1 MIAVHQKH
9 LNFFFHLR
17 SKNEMRNF
25 MVIVKNN
32 NQKFVMFMKTELFF
46 GLMGFGRLFFVSDFV
61 AYVELST
68 KYHHT
73 INYD

>member
-1 MIAVHQKH
+1 MC
-9 LNFFFHLR
+9 
-17 SKNEMRNF
+17 NF
-25 MVIVKNN
+25 MVIIKTN

-46 GLMGFGRLFFVSDFV
+46 GLMDLARIFFVSDSV

-73 INYD
+73 INYNQVDDQCL